1 MKADLY
7 IKHIGQLATCKP
19 GNPGPVT
26 GSDLD
31 YVEIIE
37 NGAVACLDDEIVA
50 VGTTAELD
58 RQVNPVNRAVI
69 IDAPGKVVTP
79 GLVDPH
85 THPVFAKTRED
96 EFEMRNLGKSY
107 MEIAAA
113 GGGIRN
119 STRVLRETSKHVLY
133 DSAIKYLNLFLQYGT
148 TTIEAK
154 SGYGLTTEDE
164 IKQLEVIQ
172 MLSENHPLDLV
183 PTFLGAHEIPDEYR
197 DNKSGYV
204 DLIINEMLPQVA
216 ERNLAVF
223 SDIFCEKDVF
233 ELEESERIQLAAKEH
248 GLRLKFHADEIVN
261 LGGAQLAARL
271 GAVSADHLVYISE
284 EGINAMARAGTFA
297 VLLPGT
303 SFYLDLRDYAPARR
317 MIEAGVPLA
326 LSTDFNP
333 GSSVTVSLQMIM
345 TLAANKLKMKANEI
359 LNAVTINSAHALL
372 LGDKIGSIEVGKKAD
387 ILIWKVANLR
397 QIPYFYG
404 VNQVEMT
411 IKKGRVVWDKD
422 GTKKG

>member
-7 IKHIGQLATCKP
+7 IRHIGQLITCRPQGGKLP
-19 GNPGPVT
+19 LT
-26 GSDLD
+26 GSDLNQL
-31 YVEIIE
+31 EIIE
-37 NGAVACLDDEIVA
+37 NGAVACLGEEIIA
-50 VGTTAELD
+50 VGTSAEVD
-58 RQVNPVNRAVI
+58 RQISLINRALV
-69 IDAPGKVVTP
+69 IDADNQVVTP

-96 EFEMRNLGKSY
+96 EFEMRNMGKTY

-119 STRVLRETSKHVLY
+119 SARILRETPKEALYENSK
-133 DSAIKYLNLFLQYGT
+133 KYLDLFLQYGT

-172 MLSENHPLDLV
+172 MLSENHPIDLV
-183 PTFLGAHEIPDEYR
+183 PTFLGAHEVPDEYR

-204 DLIINEMLPQVA
+204 DLVINEMIPRVA

-233 ELEESERIQLAAKEH
+233 ELEDSEKIQSAAKEH
-248 GLRLKFHADEIVN
+248 GLDLKFHADEIVN
-261 LGGAQLAARL
+261 LGGAELAAKM
-271 GAVSADHLVYISE
+271 GAVSADHLVFISD
-284 EGINAMARAGTFA
+284 EGIEAMARAGTVA

-303 SFYLDLRDYAPARR
+303 SFYLDLKEYAPARR
-317 MIEAGVPLA
+317 MIQAGVPIA

-333 GSSVTVSLQMIM
+333 GSSATVSLQMIM
-345 TLAANKLKMKANEI
+345 TLAGNKLKMTTNEI
-359 LNAVTINSAHALL
+359 INAITINSAYAI
-372 LGDKIGSIEVGKKAD
+372 KKEKQTGSIEAGKKAD
-387 ILIWKVANLR
+387 LVIWKASNLR
-397 QIPYFYG
+397 QLPYFYG
-404 VNQVEMT
+404 INQVDKT
-411 IKKGRVVWDKD
+411 IKKGRTVYDSI
-422 GTKKG
+422 GTK